1 MTAELGEH
9 TRIAVYG
16 AGSLG
21 CFVGGLLRRAR
32 RRVTFL
38 ARPRIA
44 AELTVHGL
52 LLTDFA
58 GLRERVSPE
67 NLDVQTAP
75 GFLREA
81 DLVLLTVKSRDTAAA
96 AEEIAALT
104 APGVPVVSLQ
114 NGADNPGT
122 LRARLRPER
131 VLGGMVVFNAVH
143 KGQGH
148 FHRGSLG
155 AIVIEAGRPDIL
167 RLLSVPGLE
176 VEASANITGVLWGKL
191 LFNLNN
197 ALNAL
202 SNLPLRQELESR
214 AWRRLLAAQIA
225 EALAIMEAAGIEAAP
240 AHKVPPRLLPRILRL
255 SNVLFGIV
263 ARPML
268 RIDPEAEILHLGGPR
283 AAPAHGGRSVSRR
296 DRAPRA
302 RTWVESAAFRSHSPS
317 REGSRR
323 RGRRATRP
331 AAGGDCL
338 RLAAAYPALERLRGA
353 ALVPPPQTHCLA
365 DLPSLRAERRAIQ
378 AHPRERCPTL
388 SWVVAAFRGPSR
400 DDARQRLLKTVQASP
415 SERWLGSA

>member
-21 CFVGGLLRRAR
+21 CFVGGLLHLGG

-38 ARPRIA
+38 ARSRIA
-44 AELTVHGL
+44 AGLAVHGL

-58 GLRERVSPE
+58 GLRERVGAE
-67 NLDVQTAP
+67 LLDVQTAP
-75 GFLREA
+75 SFLREA

-96 AEEIAALT
+96 AEEIARLT
-104 APGVPVVSLQ
+104 APGLPVVSLQ
-114 NGADNPGT
+114 NGTGNTGF
-122 LRARLRPER
+122 LRARLGPDR
-131 VLGGMVVFNAVH
+131 VLGGMVAFNAVH
-143 KGQGH
+143 KGRGH

-176 VEASANITGVLWGKL
+176 VEASSNITGVQWGKL

-225 EALAIMEAAGIEAAP
+225 EALVILEAAGIEAAP

-255 SNVLFGIV
+255 PSALFGLV

-268 RIDPEAEILHLGGPR
+268 RIDPEARSSTWEDLVQRRPTEVDQFQGAIVRLAREHGLKAPLSEAILHRVKEAEDAGAGPPGLTPEQI
-283 AAPAHGGRSVSRR
+283 ACAL
-296 DRAPRA
+296 PREDQDTGDTSCWCTP
-302 RTWVESAAFRSHSPS
+302 RQ
-317 REGSRR
+317 
-323 RGRRATRP
+323 RRA
-331 AAGGDCL
+331 
-338 RLAAAYPALERLRGA
+338 
-353 ALVPPPQTHCLA
+353 
-365 DLPSLRAERRAIQ
+365 
-378 AHPRERCPTL
+378 
-388 SWVVAAFRGPSR
+388 
-400 DDARQRLLKTVQASP
+400 
-415 SERWLGSA
+415 